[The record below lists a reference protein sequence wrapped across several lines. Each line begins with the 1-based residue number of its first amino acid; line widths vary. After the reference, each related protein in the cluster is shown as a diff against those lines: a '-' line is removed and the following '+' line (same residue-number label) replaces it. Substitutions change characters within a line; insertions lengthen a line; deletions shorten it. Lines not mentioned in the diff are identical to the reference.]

1 MESGGLD
8 DAALFPVL
16 AAAADRLIPGD
27 EWPSATGL
35 GVISYVRARASIIAR
50 QRWLGVLRPGLTAM
64 NAEAV
69 ARCGR
74 GFGLMTSD
82 QQDQLLIDV
91 ERGSVE
97 GWPVP
102 AAEFF
107 SLLVALVTEAYYV
120 DPGNGGDPAKRSWD
134 MIGYRDR
141 QPGKAG
147 HPIEARPW
155 RGPWTPAAGI
165 TMPS

>member
-1 MESGGLD
+1 MD
-8 DAALFPVL
+8 
-16 AAAADRLIPGD
+16 
-27 EWPSATGL
+27 
-35 GVISYVRARASIIAR
+35 
-50 QRWLGVLRPGLTAM
+50 
-64 NAEAV
+64 AEAV
-69 ARCGR
+69 ARSGR

-107 SLLVALVTEAYYV
+107 SVLVDLVTEAYYV
-120 DPGNGGDPAKRSWD
+120 DPANGGDPAKRSWD

-141 QPGKAG
+141 QPGKASR
-147 HPIEARPW
+147 PIEARPGA
-155 RGPWTPAAGI
+155 RAFGR
-165 TMPS
+165 